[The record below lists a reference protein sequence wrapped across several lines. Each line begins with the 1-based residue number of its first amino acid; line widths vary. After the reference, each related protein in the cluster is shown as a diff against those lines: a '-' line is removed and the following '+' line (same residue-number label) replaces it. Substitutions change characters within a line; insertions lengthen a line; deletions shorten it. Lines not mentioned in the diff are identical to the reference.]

1 MDYKNSRFSA
11 EISSFTPQ
19 LNTGK
24 HNVNVVNTYETI
36 LVAFYNP
43 FKVARDSKFGPYAG
57 RGQFQ
62 YLIVNK
68 KLMCQHAV
76 TFSVQKCSR

>member
-1 MDYKNSRFSA
+1 MAARD
-11 EISSFTPQ
+11 
-19 LNTGK
+19 
-24 HNVNVVNTYETI
+24 
-36 LVAFYNP
+36 

-68 KLMCQHAV
+68 KLMCKHAI

>member
-1 MDYKNSRFSA
+1 MMFASKND
-11 EISSFTPQ
+11 
-19 LNTGK
+19 
-24 HNVNVVNTYETI
+24 
-36 LVAFYNP
+36 

>member
-1 MDYKNSRFSA
+1 MVFTIYRHGSHLGYMTWTIYISFHSA
-11 EISSFTPQ
+11 F
-19 LNTGK
+19 L
-24 HNVNVVNTYETI
+24 
-36 LVAFYNP
+36 
-43 FKVARDSKFGPYAG
+43 VARDSKFGPYAG